1 MSKSFYDLPDN
12 LRFMVYGAIKALN
25 CETGNS
31 GGAGRLCV
39 AVARGKFSE
48 LVKAMQELGLTY
60 DDSYYFPLGTDKPPM
75 HLRHDSIKY
84 QVQDCNWFYAM
95 FSVKDEVTA

>member
-1 MSKSFYDLPDN
+1 MRKSFYDLPEN
-12 LRFMVYGAIKALN
+12 QRFMVYGAIQALD
-25 CETGNS
+25 CETGDS

-48 LVKAMQELGLTY
+48 LVKGMQELGLTY
-60 DDSYYFPLGTDKPPM
+60 DESYYFPLGSYKPPM

-84 QVQDCNWFYAM
+84 GSQNCNWFYAM

>member
-1 MSKSFYDLPDN
+1 MKSFYN
-12 LRFMVYGAIKALN
+12 LSENQRFMVYGALKALD

-39 AVARGKFSE
+39 AVAKGKFGD
-48 LVKAMQELGLTY
+48 LVKSLKELGLTY

-84 QVQDCNWFYAM
+84 GVQACNWFYAM
-95 FSVKDEVTA
+95 FSVK

>member
-1 MSKSFYDLPDN
+1 MKSFYN
-12 LRFMVYGAIKALN
+12 LSENQRFMVYGALKALD

-39 AVARGKFSE
+39 AVAKGKFGD
-48 LVKAMQELGLTY
+48 LVKALKELGLTY
-60 DDSYYFPLGTDKPPM
+60 EDSYYFPLGTDKPPM

-84 QVQDCNWFYAM
+84 GVQACNWFYAM
-95 FSVKDEVTA
+95 FSIKDEVQA